1 MAPRVIVLGGGV
13 AGMSAAHELTERGFE
28 VDVYERGEGP
38 GGKARS
44 SSVPG
49 TARGSTPAG
58 PRKDLPG
65 EHGFRFFPPFYRHI
79 IDTMKR
85 IPFGT
90 DGRRVA
96 DNLME
101 ASRHMM
107 AIPGTKPFIIPVRFP
122 RSCDDLRLMLEATA
136 RFDELGLSQ
145 SDLEWFGE
153 RLWQLMTMSEE
164 RIAGEYERVSW
175 WDYLDADRRSQTF
188 RDLLVSGLT
197 RTLVAA
203 DPRTASTQVG
213 GRILIELIFAIA
225 VPGRS
230 ADHLLNAPTNDAWL
244 DPWLEYLTRRGV
256 RFHFQTDV
264 RRIHCDNARIVG
276 VTVGQG
282 TRNLSVTGDFYVAA
296 VPVEVMDEL
305 LTAEMITADETL
317 LGIRELATQ
326 VGWMSGV
333 QYFLQK
339 PTPLAHGHVTYVA
352 SPWALTSIS
361 QGQFWT
367 GTDLGNYGD
376 GSIQDILSVDVSDW
390 FTPGR
395 TATRDRAAACTNRH
409 VIIDE
414 VWEQIRQSL
423 HASGEPLV
431 PDRCPPIRSLDPN
444 VVVGPSGAHNHTP
457 LLVNFADSW
466 HLRPEAYTRIPNL
479 LLASD
484 YVRTNTSLAT
494 MEAANEAARRAVNGI
509 VDRCP
514 EMRARSCKIW
524 PLSAPWPLWPLRR
537 HDARRYAKGLPY
549 RAQQPLWLRLFRWV
563 LVALLRGGAKSAR
576 WVAHRPAVKR
586 HLQRRR

>member
-1 MAPRVIVLGGGV
+1 MAPKVIVLGGGV
-13 AGMSAAHELTERGFE
+13 AGMSAAHELIERGFE
-28 VDVYERGEGP
+28 VEVYERGEEP

-44 SSVPG
+44 TSVPG
-49 TARGSTPAG
+49 TARGSTGNG

-85 IPFGT
+85 IPCGT
-90 DGRRVA
+90 DGRRVS
-96 DNLME
+96 DNLVE

-107 AIPGTKPFIIPVRFP
+107 AIPGMQPFVVPVRFP
-122 RSCDDLRLMLEATA
+122 RSREDLQLMLDGAA
-136 RFDELGLSQ
+136 RFDQLGLSQ
-145 SDLEWFGE
+145 SDLDWFGE

-164 RIAGEYERVSW
+164 RIASEYERVSW
-175 WDYLDADRRSQTF
+175 WDFLDADHRSPTF

-213 GRILIELIFAIA
+213 GRILIELIFAMA

-244 DPWLEYLTRRGV
+244 DPWLEYLEERGV
-256 RFHFQTDV
+256 RFHARADV
-264 RRIHCDNARIVG
+264 RRIHCENAKIVG
-276 VTVGQG
+276 VTVGQDAH
-282 TRNLSVTGDFYVAA
+282 NSLVAGDFYIAA
-296 VPVEVMDEL
+296 VPVEVMDQL
-305 LTAEMITADETL
+305 LTAELITADETL

-326 VGWMSGV
+326 VGWMSGI
-333 QYFLQK
+333 QYFLDQ

-367 GTDLGNYGD
+367 GTKLEEYGD
-376 GSIQDILSVDVSDW
+376 GSIKDILSVDVSDW

-395 TATRDRAAACTNRH
+395 TATRDKAASCTSRE
-409 VIIDE
+409 VIVDE
-414 VWEQIRQSL
+414 VWQQIRQSL
-423 HASGEPLV
+423 HAGGAPLV
-431 PDRCPPIRSLDPN
+431 PNRCPPVHYLDPN

-457 LLVNFADSW
+457 LLVNVADSW

-479 LLASD
+479 FLASD

-509 VDRCP
+509 IDRCP
-514 EMRARSCKIW
+514 EMRARSCRIW
-524 PLSAPWPLWPLRR
+524 QFSAPWPLRPLRR
-537 HDARRYAKGLPY
+537 HDAKRYAQGLPY
-549 RAQQPLWLRLFRWV
+549 RERQPLWLCVIRWV
-563 LVALLRGGAKSAR
+563 LLALLRRAGTSAR
-576 WVAHRPAVKR
+576 WLGQRPAVMR
-586 HLQRRR
+586 RLERRR